1 MCCHLIIFRSHP
13 DVANFRFEGIM
24 DIAKA
29 VSLAIGNVLKEG
41 LTDIFP
47 RPDEVDLLRN
57 PFFAAEIGK
66 QVETRLKANA
76 LAALKVHPIQH
87 VLFPKKDPFDFRRA
101 ALMQP
106 FDTIASLALVIS
118 IADVV
123 ERHRPQ
129 PAKNLVFSYRFK
141 PIDGLLFNPEYTF
154 TSFEQHVRE
163 RMRAPRVKV
172 LVKCDIASFYD
183 RLNLHRLESTLL
195 GLPIDQNR
203 VRLINELLLFWANR
217 DSYSLPIG
225 GNASRIL
232 AEAAL
237 ISVDDYL
244 ISHKIKFCRFVD
256 DYRFFAPDTKSAHAW
271 LTLFV
276 ERLFLEGLSINP
288 AKTSLEDVSERNS
301 EPLPAPR
308 VSDPAPKRELGPVR
322 LIVGYTGT
330 IPTKF
335 RELSDREVSELK
347 EENLDEAVLVIQS
360 SVVIVPDDIRRLL
373 RILVARAEF
382 SKLSML
388 PDVLERFPQF
398 TPMVVDLLIKKSA
411 ETPDLTR
418 AGLQTYFIGKLDA
431 PERIPEYLLIAIVR
445 LLGAKGYESKNP
457 LLELFRNLKRN
468 AGSFIGRCVI
478 DALRGLATRNDV
490 LEIRQYFNRADTWE
504 RRAIIRLVDQKLSDG
519 EKRPWLKNVKIH
531 MADDLFAIESF
542 EPKKEVKK

>member
-1 MCCHLIIFRSHP
+1 MLSPRYFPQPHECREL
-13 DVANFRFEGIM
+13 RFEGIM

-66 QVETRLKANA
+66 QVETRLKANS

-129 PAKNLVFSYRFK
+129 AAKNRVFSYRFK
-141 PIDGLLFNPEYTF
+141 PSDGLLFNPEYTF

-163 RMRAPRVKV
+163 RMRAPRTKV

-244 ISHKIKFCRFVD
+244 ISHGINFCRFVD

-301 EPLPAPR
+301 ELLPVPRAP
-308 VSDPAPKRELGPVR
+308 DPIPKRELGPVR

-335 RELSDREVSELK
+335 RELSDREVAELK
-347 EENLDEAVLVIQS
+347 EENLGDAFLAIQS
-360 SVVIVPDDIRRLL
+360 SIVIVPDDVRRLL

-398 TPMVVDLLIKKSA
+398 TPMIVDLLIKKSA
-411 ETPDLTR
+411 ETPDSTR
-418 AGLQTYFIGKLDA
+418 TELQTYFIGKLDA

-445 LLGAKGYESKNP
+445 LLGANGYESKTP

-504 RRAIIRLVDQKLSDG
+504 RRAIIRLVDQNLSDG

-542 EPKKEVKK
+542 EPKKEAKK

>member
-1 MCCHLIIFRSHP
+1 
-13 DVANFRFEGIM
+13 M

-29 VSLAIGNVLKEG
+29 VYLAIENVQKEG

-47 RPDEVDLLRN
+47 RPDEVDLLQN
-57 PFFAAEIGK
+57 ALFASDVAK
-66 QVETRLKANA
+66 QVETRLKANS
-76 LAALKVHPIQH
+76 LASLKVHPIQH

-106 FDTIASLALVIS
+106 FDTITFLALVIS
-118 IADVV
+118 IADVI
-123 ERHRPQ
+123 EKHRPQ
-129 PAKNLVFSYRFK
+129 AAKNRVFSYRFK
-141 PIDGLLFNPEYTF
+141 PDGGLLFNPKYNF
-154 TSFEQHVRE
+154 TSFEQHVRD
-163 RMRAPRVKV
+163 RVRAPRTKV

-195 GLPIDQNR
+195 GLPADPHR
-203 VRLINELLLFWANR
+203 VKLINELLLFWANR
-217 DSYSLPIG
+217 DSYSIPIG

-232 AEAAL
+232 AEATL
-237 ISVDDYL
+237 ISVDDFL
-244 ISHKIKFCRFVD
+244 ISHGISFCRFVD

-288 AKTSLEDVSERNS
+288 AKTSLEDVSARKS
-301 EPLPAPR
+301 EPTREPVVQPHA
-308 VSDPAPKRELGPVR
+308 SKRDTGPVR

-335 RELSDREVSELK
+335 RELSEREVVELK
-347 EENLDEAVLVIQS
+347 EEDLDEAIS
-360 SVVIVPDDIRRLL
+360 SMKSKLVIVPDDIRRLL
-373 RILVARAEF
+373 RILVAKADF
-382 SKLSML
+382 AKLSEL
-388 PDVLERFPQF
+388 PDMLERFPQF
-398 TPMVVDLLIKKSA
+398 TPMVVDLLIKKSD
-411 ETPDLTR
+411 ETPDATR
-418 AGLQTYFIGKLDA
+418 ATLQTYFVNKLVA
-431 PERIPEYLLIAIVR
+431 AERIPEYLLIAIVR
-445 LLGAKGYESKNP
+445 LLGAKGYASKVP

-504 RRAIIRLVDQKLSDG
+504 RRAIIRLVDQHLSDG

-531 MADDLFAIESF
+531 MADDFFAIESF
-542 EPKKEVKK
+542 EPKKK